1 MAIQLAYLQDFAGLL
16 AKISTTYAQ
25 LWARMCETTKHDCGL
40 IHFQWIRV
48 SIHPVHICPYL
59 SMSKLNA
66 SQCLPLPGNAGKLEI
81 CEGHQDLDLSRQSL
95 QSCDL
100 SKFSIVQPL
109 ISVPGCS
116 LKSLCQVQISSGC
129 DELQQ
134 WAIAFQVLVECS
146 PCTAGSHKNTSH
158 PNGINDCLSIRDFD
172 SIFFCC
178 NRQQFRKGPAKFS
191 DTVQYH
197 DAAWNSGNMKSSWVY
212 MGRPRRRKRRTRRN
226 NICSAWLMNLKLG
239 RVKLQ
244 WKGLSRQ
251 WNPII
256 SHSLSLSLSLSF
268 SLFRISSLLRLRAAR
283 PQRCSTMPRQRPRNQ
298 HPWRPSKSCRTL
310 QWNSQQ
316 QNSTNTTS
324 GDSGDSSD
332 SSHKFCSMQCPRQ
345 TFAELNSRRLH
356 RADPSDVYFWPN
368 FIKLFKTIPYHMTC
382 KEVDQHKRC
391 LMLARF
397 DHPVSAKE
405 TRRNIITLASVSG
418 TETISD
424 SMFRLLRLPLIKAH
438 EVSRFCHTLSLGI
451 FELSNPSS
459 LLTGSDGWKNH

>member
-1 MAIQLAYLQDFAGLL
+1 MRNKQKQYEYQSVQVCTSTVSELAWNGNTVGIFAGFCR
-16 AKISTTYAQ
+16 SPGQ
-25 LWARMCETTKHDCGL
+25 N
-40 IHFQWIRV
+40 FNNIRAAV
-48 SIHPVHICPYL
+48 SQNVWNNKAWLRIDTFPMNPCLNPSCPYL
-59 SMSKLNA
+59 PMSKLNA
-66 SQCLPLPGNAGKLEI
+66 SQCLPLPGNARKLEI

-256 SHSLSLSLSLSF
+256 SHSLSLSLSLSLCF
-268 SLFRISSLLRLRAAR
+268 GF
-283 PQRCSTMPRQRPRNQ
+283 
-298 HPWRPSKSCRTL
+298 
-310 QWNSQQ
+310 
-316 QNSTNTTS
+316 
-324 GDSGDSSD
+324 
-332 SSHKFCSMQCPRQ
+332 
-345 TFAELNSRRLH
+345 H
-356 RADPSDVYFWPN
+356 RY
-368 FIKLFKTIPYHMTC
+368 
-382 KEVDQHKRC
+382 
-391 LMLARF
+391 
-397 DHPVSAKE
+397 
-405 TRRNIITLASVSG
+405 
-418 TETISD
+418 
-424 SMFRLLRLPLIKAH
+424 
-438 EVSRFCHTLSLGI
+438 
-451 FELSNPSS
+451 
-459 LLTGSDGWKNH
+459 